1 MRGELKLAI
10 FLAAVIVAAA
20 FNVTLDHLTGHHPG
34 MFTGSMIGIL
44 MVKLWPGILFSGRNP
59 Q

>member
-34 MFTGSMIGIL
+34 MFTGPMIGIL
-44 MVKLWPGILFSGRNP
+44 SVRLWPGILFSDRNP